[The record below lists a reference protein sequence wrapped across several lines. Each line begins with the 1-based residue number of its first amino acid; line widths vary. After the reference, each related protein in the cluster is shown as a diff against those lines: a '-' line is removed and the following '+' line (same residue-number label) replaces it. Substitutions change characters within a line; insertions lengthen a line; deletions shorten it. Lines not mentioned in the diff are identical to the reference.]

1 MKLSD
6 YVSSFIAKQGVGHVF
21 LLPGGGCMHLVDSVG
36 KESGLKFVACL
47 HEQGASIAADG
58 YAQYSGNLGVAL
70 VTTGPGSTN
79 AITGVAGSWIESVP
93 VLILSG
99 QVKTADIKPS
109 QDMRMKGFQEVDT
122 ENIVK
127 PITKYAVT
135 VRDPKLIRYHLEKA
149 VYLARHGRPG
159 PVWLDI
165 PLDIQAASIEP
176 GELKR
181 FDPEEFS
188 TSASQGKGLDK
199 DFFRRL
205 IGMISASK
213 RPVIIAGNGIRLGGN
228 SALFVE
234 TIERLGI
241 PMLMTW
247 KGCDLMDDQHPLY
260 FGRPGVLAQRGANFI
275 QQNADLV
282 IAVGARLDFGQIGY
296 ASQTF
301 ARGAKKVIVDIDELE
316 LAKFNFPVELPI
328 HVDAGEFWKGL
339 HESIGEYQRPNWS
352 EWVSRCKNW
361 KSNYPVVTEEYRNQ
375 KEYANSYVLVEKLS
389 EMMSS
394 DDLLVPG
401 SSGACSDVCLQ
412 SFKVKKGQR
421 VLNSPG
427 IGAMGFGIPQTIGA
441 CIASGGRRT
450 VNVNGDGGFQMNI
463 QELETVHRLGLPI
476 KYFILNNQGYAS
488 MRVTH
493 RNYFHGRL
501 VASDASSGLT
511 LPNVRKIADAYGIPN
526 NRISLNGE
534 IGDKIKEA
542 FETKGPFITEV
553 MIDPEEVTAPKVK
566 SFIGEDGKMVSKP
579 QEDMAPFLDRKEF
592 LKNMI
597 VSPLPDFEK
606 IQ

>member
-36 KESGLKFVACL
+36 KEAGLKFVACL

-109 QDMRMKGFQEVDT
+109 HDMRMKGFQEVDT

-181 FDPEEFS
+181 FDPEEFP
-188 TSASQGKGLDK
+188 TSAYQGKELNK
-199 DFFRRL
+199 DLFKKL

-301 ARGAKKVIVDIDELE
+301 ARGAKKVIVDIDALE
-316 LAKFNFPVELPI
+316 LAKFNFLVELPL

-339 HESIGEYQRPNWS
+339 HESLGEYQRPNWS

-441 CIASGGRRT
+441 CIASGGKRT

-493 RNYFHGRL
+493 RNYFQGRL

-511 LPNVRKIADAYGIPN
+511 LPDVRKIADAYRISN

-534 IGDKIKEA
+534 IVDKIKEA
-542 FETKGPFITEV
+542 FESKGPFITEV

>member
-1 MKLSD
+1 
-6 YVSSFIAKQGVGHVF
+6 
-21 LLPGGGCMHLVDSVG
+21 
-36 KESGLKFVACL
+36 
-47 HEQGASIAADG
+47 
-58 YAQYSGNLGVAL
+58 
-70 VTTGPGSTN
+70 
-79 AITGVAGSWIESVP
+79 
-93 VLILSG
+93 
-99 QVKTADIKPS
+99 
-109 QDMRMKGFQEVDT
+109 
-122 ENIVK
+122 
-127 PITKYAVT
+127 
-135 VRDPKLIRYHLEKA
+135 
-149 VYLARHGRPG
+149 
-159 PVWLDI
+159 
-165 PLDIQAASIEP
+165 
-176 GELKR
+176 
-181 FDPEEFS
+181 
-188 TSASQGKGLDK
+188 
-199 DFFRRL
+199 
-205 IGMISASK
+205 
-213 RPVIIAGNGIRLGGN
+213 
-228 SALFVE
+228 
-234 TIERLGI
+234 
-241 PMLMTW
+241 
-247 KGCDLMDDQHPLY
+247 
-260 FGRPGVLAQRGANFI
+260 
-275 QQNADLV
+275 
-282 IAVGARLDFGQIGY
+282 
-296 ASQTF
+296 
-301 ARGAKKVIVDIDELE
+301 VDIDELE

-339 HESIGEYQRPNWS
+339 HESLGEYQRPNWS

-427 IGAMGFGIPQTIGA
+427 IGAMGFGIPHTIGA
-441 CIASGGRRT
+441 CIASGGKRT

-553 MIDPEEVTAPKVK
+553 IIDPEEVTAPKVK

>member
-213 RPVIIAGNGIRLGGN
+213 RPVIIAGNGTRLGGN
-228 SALFVE
+228 SALFIE

-241 PMLMTW
+241 PVLMTW

-389 EMMSS
+389 EMMAS

-427 IGAMGFGIPQTIGA
+427 IGAMGFGIPHTIGA
-441 CIASGGRRT
+441 CIASGGKRT

>member
-1 MKLSD
+1 
-6 YVSSFIAKQGVGHVF
+6 
-21 LLPGGGCMHLVDSVG
+21 MHLVDSVG

-109 QDMRMKGFQEVDT
+109 HDMRMKGFQEVDT

-188 TSASQGKGLDK
+188 TSTSKGKGLNK
-199 DFFRRL
+199 DLFKKL

-241 PMLMTW
+241 PVLMTW

-301 ARGAKKVIVDIDELE
+301 ARGAKKVIVDIDALE

-339 HESIGEYQRPNWS
+339 HESLGEYQRPNWS

-427 IGAMGFGIPQTIGA
+427 IGAMGFGIPHTIGA
-441 CIASGGRRT
+441 CIASGGKRT

-463 QELETVHRLGLPI
+463 QELETVYRLGLPI

-553 MIDPEEVTAPKVK
+553 IIDPEEVTAPKVK
-566 SFIGEDGKMVSKP
+566 SFIGEDGKMISKP

>member
-188 TSASQGKGLDK
+188 TSASQGKGLNK
-199 DFFRRL
+199 DLFKRL

-228 SALFVE
+228 FALFVE

-241 PMLMTW
+241 PVLMTW

-301 ARGAKKVIVDIDELE
+301 ARGAKKVIVDIDALE
-316 LAKFNFPVELPI
+316 LAKFNFLVELPL

-339 HESIGEYQRPNWS
+339 HESLGEYQRPNWS

-441 CIASGGRRT
+441 CIASGGKRT

-493 RNYFHGRL
+493 RNYFQGRL

-511 LPNVRKIADAYGIPN
+511 LPNVRKIADAYGISN
-526 NRISLNGE
+526 NRISFNGE

>member
-181 FDPEEFS
+181 FDPEEFA
-188 TSASQGKGLDK
+188 TSAYQGKGLNK
-199 DFFRRL
+199 DLFKKL

-301 ARGAKKVIVDIDELE
+301 ARAAKKVIVDIDALE

-339 HESIGEYQRPNWS
+339 HESLGEYQRPNWS

-427 IGAMGFGIPQTIGA
+427 IGAMGFGIPHTIGA
-441 CIASGGRRT
+441 CIASGGKRT

-553 MIDPEEVTAPKVK
+553 IIDPEEVTAPKVK

>member
-1 MKLSD
+1 
-6 YVSSFIAKQGVGHVF
+6 
-21 LLPGGGCMHLVDSVG
+21 MHLVDSVG

-79 AITGVAGSWIESVP
+79 AITGVAGSWVESVP

-109 QDMRMKGFQEVDT
+109 HDMRMKGFQEVDT

-135 VRDPKLIRYHLEKA
+135 VRDAKLIRYHLEKA

-188 TSASQGKGLDK
+188 TSASQGKGLNK
-199 DFFRRL
+199 DLFKRL
-205 IGMISASK
+205 VGMISASK
-213 RPVIIAGNGIRLGGN
+213 RPVIIAGNGTRLGGN

-241 PMLMTW
+241 PVLMTW
-247 KGCDLMDDQHPLY
+247 KGCDLMDNQHPFY

-301 ARGAKKVIVDIDELE
+301 ARGAKKVIVDIDALE

-339 HESIGEYQRPNWS
+339 HESLGEYQRPNWT
-352 EWVSRCKNW
+352 EWVDRCKNW
-361 KSNYPVVTEEYRNQ
+361 KSKYPVVTEEYRNQ
-375 KEYANSYVLVEKLS
+375 KKYANSYVLVEKLS

-441 CIASGGRRT
+441 CIASGGKRT

-493 RNYFHGRL
+493 RNYFQGRL

-511 LPNVRKIADAYGIPN
+511 LPDVRKIADAYGIPN

-592 LKNMI
+592 LENMI

>member
-21 LLPGGGCMHLVDSVG
+21 LLPGGGCMHPVDSGG

-109 QDMRMKGFQEVDT
+109 QDMRMNGFQEVDT

-188 TSASQGKGLDK
+188 TSASQGKGLNK
-199 DFFRRL
+199 DLFKRL

-228 SALFVE
+228 FALFVE

-241 PMLMTW
+241 PVLMTW

-301 ARGAKKVIVDIDELE
+301 ARGAKKVIVDIDALE
-316 LAKFNFPVELPI
+316 LAKFNFLVELPL

-339 HESIGEYQRPNWS
+339 HESLGEYQRPNWS

-427 IGAMGFGIPQTIGA
+427 IGAMGFGIPQTSGA
-441 CIASGGRRT
+441 CIASGGKRT

-493 RNYFHGRL
+493 RNYFQGRL

-511 LPNVRKIADAYGIPN
+511 LPNVRKIADAYGISN
-526 NRISLNGE
+526 NRISFNGE

>member
-36 KESGLKFVACL
+36 KESGLRFVACL

-188 TSASQGKGLDK
+188 TSASQGKGLNK
-199 DFFRRL
+199 DLFKRL

-228 SALFVE
+228 FALFVE

-241 PMLMTW
+241 PVLMTW

-301 ARGAKKVIVDIDELE
+301 ARGAKKVIVDIDALE
-316 LAKFNFPVELPI
+316 LAKFNFLVELPL

-339 HESIGEYQRPNWS
+339 HESLGEYQRPNWS

-441 CIASGGRRT
+441 CIASGGKRT

-493 RNYFHGRL
+493 RNYFQGRL

-511 LPNVRKIADAYGIPN
+511 LPDVRKIADAYGISN

-534 IGDKIKEA
+534 IGDKIKGA

-566 SFIGEDGKMVSKP
+566 SFIGEDGKLVSKP
-579 QEDMAPFLDRKEF
+579 LEDMAPFLDRKEF

-597 VSPLPDFEK
+597 VSPLSDFEK

>member
-109 QDMRMKGFQEVDT
+109 HDMRMKGFQEVDT

-159 PVWLDI
+159 PVWVDI

-188 TSASQGKGLDK
+188 TSASQGEGLNK
-199 DFFRRL
+199 DLFKRL
-205 IGMISASK
+205 IGMITASK

-241 PMLMTW
+241 PVLMTW

-301 ARGAKKVIVDIDELE
+301 ARGAKKVIVDIDALE
-316 LAKFNFPVELPI
+316 LAKFNFPVELPL
-328 HVDAGEFWKGL
+328 HVDAGEFWNGL
-339 HESIGEYQRPNWS
+339 HGSLGEYQRPNWS

-361 KSNYPVVTEEYRNQ
+361 KSSYPVVTEEYRNQ

-427 IGAMGFGIPQTIGA
+427 IGAMGFGIPHTIGA
-441 CIASGGRRT
+441 CIASGGKRT

-493 RNYFHGRL
+493 RNYFQGRL

-511 LPNVRKIADAYGIPN
+511 LPDVRKIADAYGISN
-526 NRISLNGE
+526 NRISFNGE

>member
-6 YVSSFIAKQGVGHVF
+6 YVSSFIAGQGVGHVF

-36 KESGLKFVACL
+36 KEPGINFVACL

-79 AITGVAGSWIESVP
+79 AITGVAGSWVESVP

-109 QDMRMKGFQEVDT
+109 RDMRMKGFQEVDT

-127 PITKYAVT
+127 PITKYSVT
-135 VRDPKLIRYHLEKA
+135 VRDPQSIRYHLEKA
-149 VYLARHGRPG
+149 VHLARHGRPG
-159 PVWLDI
+159 PVWIDI
-165 PLDIQAASIEP
+165 PLDVQAASIEP
-176 GELKR
+176 CELQGFDPDEVSIGVSPVGKLGNHLLKR
-181 FDPEEFS
+181 
-188 TSASQGKGLDK
+188 L
-199 DFFRRL
+199 L
-205 IGMISASK
+205 GMIGDSR
-213 RPVIIAGNGIRLGGN
+213 RPVMIAGNGIRCGDTDLFLRVVEKLG
-228 SALFVE
+228 V
-234 TIERLGI
+234 
-241 PMLMTW
+241 PVLMTW
-247 KGCDLMDDQHPLY
+247 KGCDLIDDEHPLF

-301 ARGAKKVIVDIDELE
+301 ARGAKKVIVDIDPLELE
-316 LAKFNFPVELPI
+316 KFSFPVELPI
-328 HVDAGEFWKGL
+328 EADAGEFFRKVAEHLGDYKKPDW
-339 HESIGEYQRPNWS
+339 E
-352 EWVSRCKNW
+352 EWIARCKDW
-361 KSNYPVVTEEYRNQ
+361 KSRYPIVTDQYRDQ

-389 EMMSS
+389 DMMSPN
-394 DDLLVPG
+394 DLLVPG
-401 SSGACSDVCLQ
+401 SSGACSDICLQ

-427 IGAMGFGIPQTIGA
+427 IGAMGFGIPHTIGA
-441 CIASGGRRT
+441 CIASGEKRT

-493 RNYFHGRL
+493 RNYFQGRL

-511 LPNVRKIADAYGIPN
+511 LPDIRKIADAYGIPN
-526 NRISLNGE
+526 NRIAINQE
-534 IGDKIKEA
+534 IEEKIKEA

-566 SFIGEDGKMVSKP
+566 SFIGTDGKMVSKP
-579 QEDMAPFLDRKEF
+579 QEDLAPFLDRKEF
-592 LKNMI
+592 LENMI
-597 VSPLPDFEK
+597 IPPMQDYELLP
-606 IQ
+606 

>member
-1 MKLSD
+1 
-6 YVSSFIAKQGVGHVF
+6 
-21 LLPGGGCMHLVDSVG
+21 MHLVDSVG
-36 KESGLKFVACL
+36 KEAGLKFVACL

-109 QDMRMKGFQEVDT
+109 HDMRMKGFQEVDT

-165 PLDIQAASIEP
+165 PLDIQAASIEL

-188 TSASQGKGLDK
+188 TSAYQGKGLNK
-199 DFFRRL
+199 DLFKKL

-213 RPVIIAGNGIRLGGN
+213 RPVIIAGNGTRLGGN

-301 ARGAKKVIVDIDELE
+301 ARGAKKVIVDIDAME

-339 HESIGEYQRPNWS
+339 HESLGEYQRPNWS

-493 RNYFHGRL
+493 RNYFQGRL

-511 LPNVRKIADAYGIPN
+511 LPDVRKIADAYGISN

-542 FETKGPFITEV
+542 FETKCPFITEV

>member
-188 TSASQGKGLDK
+188 RSASQGKGLDK

-213 RPVIIAGNGIRLGGN
+213 RPVIIAGNGTRLGGN

-241 PMLMTW
+241 PVLMTW

-427 IGAMGFGIPQTIGA
+427 IGAMGFGIPHTIGA
-441 CIASGGRRT
+441 CIASGGKRT

>member
-36 KESGLKFVACL
+36 KEAGLKFVACL

-79 AITGVAGSWIESVP
+79 AITGVAGSWVESVP

-109 QDMRMKGFQEVDT
+109 RDMRMKGFQEVDT
-122 ENIVK
+122 EKIVK

-135 VRDPKLIRYHLEKA
+135 VRDPQLIRYHLEKA
-149 VYLARHGRPG
+149 VYLARHNRPG

-165 PLDIQAASIEP
+165 PLDIQAGSIEP

-188 TSASQGKGLDK
+188 ISSSQEKGLNRELFK
-199 DFFRRL
+199 IL

-213 RPVIIAGNGIRLGGN
+213 RPVIIAGNGTRLGGN
-228 SALFVE
+228 YALFVE
-234 TIERLGI
+234 AIERLGI
-241 PMLMTW
+241 PVLMTW
-247 KGCDLMDDQHPLY
+247 KGCDLMDDQHPLF

-282 IAVGARLDFGQIGY
+282 LAVGARLDFGQIGY

-301 ARGAKKVIVDIDELE
+301 ARGAKKVIVDIDALE

-328 HVDAGEFWKGL
+328 HADAGEFWKGL
-339 HESIGEYQRPNWS
+339 HESLGEYQRPNWS
-352 EWVSRCKNW
+352 EWVGRCKNW
-361 KSNYPVVTEEYRNQ
+361 KSKYPVVTEEYRNQ

-427 IGAMGFGIPQTIGA
+427 IGAMGFGIPHTIGA
-441 CIASGGRRT
+441 CIASGGKRT

-493 RNYFHGRL
+493 RNYFQGRL

-511 LPNVRKIADAYGIPN
+511 LPDVRKIADAYGIPN

-566 SFIGEDGKMVSKP
+566 SFIGDDGKMVSKP
-579 QEDMAPFLDRKEF
+579 QEDMAPFLNRKEF
-592 LKNMI
+592 LENMI

>member
-1 MKLSD
+1 
-6 YVSSFIAKQGVGHVF
+6 
-21 LLPGGGCMHLVDSVG
+21 MHLVDSVG

-188 TSASQGKGLDK
+188 TSASQGKGLNK
-199 DFFRRL
+199 DLFKRL

-228 SALFVE
+228 FALFVE

-241 PMLMTW
+241 PVLMTW

-301 ARGAKKVIVDIDELE
+301 ARGAKKVIVDIDALE
-316 LAKFNFPVELPI
+316 LAKFNFLVELPL

-339 HESIGEYQRPNWS
+339 HESLGEYQRPNWS

-441 CIASGGRRT
+441 CIASGGKRT

-493 RNYFHGRL
+493 RNYFQGRL

-511 LPNVRKIADAYGIPN
+511 LPNVRKIADAYGISN
-526 NRISLNGE
+526 NRISFNGE

>member
-176 GELKR
+176 SELKR

-188 TSASQGKGLDK
+188 TSASQGEGLNK
-199 DFFRRL
+199 DLFKRL

-228 SALFVE
+228 FALFVE

-241 PMLMTW
+241 PVLMTW

-301 ARGAKKVIVDIDELE
+301 ARGAKKVIVDIDALE
-316 LAKFNFPVELPI
+316 LAKFNFLVELPL

-339 HESIGEYQRPNWS
+339 HESLGEYQRPNWS

-441 CIASGGRRT
+441 CIASGGKRT

-493 RNYFHGRL
+493 RNYFQGRL

-511 LPNVRKIADAYGIPN
+511 LPNVRKIADAYGISN
-526 NRISLNGE
+526 NRISFNGE

-597 VSPLPDFEK
+597 VSPLSDFEK

>member
-6 YVSSFIAKQGVGHVF
+6 YVSSFVASQGVGHVF

-36 KESGLKFVACL
+36 KEPGLQFVACL

-58 YAQYSGNLGVAL
+58 YAQYSGNLGVVL

-79 AITGVAGSWIESVP
+79 AITGVAGSWVESVP

-109 QDMRMKGFQEVDT
+109 HDMRMKGFQEVDT

-127 PITKYAVT
+127 PITKYSVT
-135 VRDPKLIRYHLEKA
+135 IRDSKSIRYHLEKA

-165 PLDIQAASIEP
+165 PLDIQAVSIEP
-176 GELKR
+176 GELKG
-181 FDPEEFS
+181 FDPEELS
-188 TSASQGKGLDK
+188 TGTSQGNRLDQ
-199 DFFRRL
+199 DLFHRL
-205 IGMISASK
+205 LGMILESK
-213 RPVIIAGNGIRLGGN
+213 RPVVIAGNGTRLGGN
-228 SALFVE
+228 SPLFLE

-241 PMLMTW
+241 PVLMTW
-247 KGCDLMDDQHPLY
+247 KGCDLMDDQHPLF

-301 ARGAKKVIVDIDELE
+301 ARGAKKVIVDIDPLE
-316 LAKFNFPVELPI
+316 LAKFSFPVELPI
-328 HVDAGEFWKGL
+328 QADAGEFWKEL
-339 HESIGEYQRPNWS
+339 HEALGEYQQPDWT
-352 EWVSRCKNW
+352 EWVDRCKNW
-361 KSNYPVVTEEYRNQ
+361 KSKYPVVTEEYRAQ

-401 SSGACSDVCLQ
+401 SSGACSDICLQ

-427 IGAMGFGIPQTIGA
+427 IGAMGFGIPHTIGA
-441 CIASGGRRT
+441 CIASGRKRT

-493 RNYFHGRL
+493 RNYFQGRL

-511 LPNVRKIADAYGIPN
+511 LPDIRKIADAYGIPN
-526 NRISLNGE
+526 NQISLNGE
-534 IGDKIKEA
+534 IGEKIREA
-542 FETKGPFITEV
+542 FETEGPFITEV

-566 SFIGEDGKMVSKP
+566 SFVGEDGKMVSKP

-592 LKNMI
+592 LENMI
-597 VSPLPDFEK
+597 VPPLPDYEK

>member
-36 KESGLKFVACL
+36 KEAGLKFVACL

-109 QDMRMKGFQEVDT
+109 HDMRMKGFQEVDT

-165 PLDIQAASIEP
+165 PLDIQAASIEL

-188 TSASQGKGLDK
+188 TSAYQGKGLNK
-199 DFFRRL
+199 DLFKKL

-213 RPVIIAGNGIRLGGN
+213 RPVIIAGNGTRLGGN

-301 ARGAKKVIVDIDELE
+301 ARGAKKVIVDIDAME

-339 HESIGEYQRPNWS
+339 HESLGEYQRPNWS

-493 RNYFHGRL
+493 RNYFQGRL

-511 LPNVRKIADAYGIPN
+511 LPDVRKIADAYGISN

-542 FETKGPFITEV
+542 FETKCPFITEV

>member
-1 MKLSD
+1 
-6 YVSSFIAKQGVGHVF
+6 
-21 LLPGGGCMHLVDSVG
+21 MHLVDSVG

-149 VYLARHGRPG
+149 VYLARHSRPG

-188 TSASQGKGLDK
+188 TSASQGKGLNK
-199 DFFRRL
+199 DLFKRL

-241 PMLMTW
+241 PVLMTW
-247 KGCDLMDDQHPLY
+247 KGCDLMDDQHALF

-301 ARGAKKVIVDIDELE
+301 ARGAKKVIVDIDSLE
-316 LAKFNFPVELPI
+316 LAKFSFPVELPI
-328 HVDAGEFWKGL
+328 QADAGEFWQGL
-339 HESIGEYQRPNWS
+339 HESLGEYLRPNWS
-352 EWVSRCKNW
+352 EWVGRCKNW
-361 KSNYPVVTEEYRNQ
+361 KSKYPVVTEEYRNQ

-441 CIASGGRRT
+441 CIASGGKRT

-493 RNYFHGRL
+493 RNYFQGRL

-511 LPNVRKIADAYGIPN
+511 LPDVRKIADAYGIPN

-542 FETKGPFITEV
+542 FESKGPFITEV

-592 LKNMI
+592 LENMI

>member
-181 FDPEEFS
+181 FDPEEFP
-188 TSASQGKGLDK
+188 TSAYQGKGLNK
-199 DFFRRL
+199 DLFKKL

-241 PMLMTW
+241 PVLMTW

-339 HESIGEYQRPNWS
+339 HESLGEYQRPNWS

-427 IGAMGFGIPQTIGA
+427 IGAMGFGIPHTIGA
-441 CIASGGRRT
+441 CIASGGKRT

-511 LPNVRKIADAYGIPN
+511 LPNVLKIADAYGIPN

-553 MIDPEEVTAPKVK
+553 IIDPEEVTAPKVK